1 MAESQISGGVQGDLE
16 KELTCSVSQC
26 SFFEVGVATEG
37 GGDAEGR
44 NVTTMGWKEGCRGKE
59 SSDAFETRSLFSR

>member
-16 KELTCSVSQC
+16 KELTCSVSRC
-26 SFFEVGVATEG
+26 LFSEVGVAKEG

-44 NVTTMGWKEGCRGKE
+44 NVTTMGWKEG
-59 SSDAFETRSLFSR
+59 